1 MDEWELYDL
10 ENDPNE
16 MNNIYKS
23 ASDKLISD
31 LKAQLKAYKLNTKT
45 ILRLKR

>member
-23 ASDKLISD
+23 ESDKLISD
-31 LKAQLKAYKLNTKT
+31 LKAQLKSLQIEYKDNFYD
-45 ILRLKR
+45 